1 MVLVVKMPQND
12 QKCVI
17 CVGCLDLIRVCD
29 DCCRVNKV
37 LSFDPYPDW
46 DEDEWNIRSI
56 MWFHHSSVHLPMSNR
71 CLLLDISGPLMLVH
85 DSSWHLSQSF
95 LDVPSKTILNSPF
108 KRAFPWLKWFH
119 QQILIC
125 FGAATKG
132 KDGSLTHK
140 FVNVLFGNLEHHQS
154 S

>member
-1 MVLVVKMPQND
+1 MPQND
-12 QKCVI
+12 QTCVI
-17 CVGCLDLIRVCD
+17 CVGCLDSIRVCD

-46 DEDEWNIRSI
+46 DEDEWKIHSI
-56 MWFHHSSVHLPMSNR
+56 MWFHPSSVHLPMSNR
-71 CLLLDISGPLMLVH
+71 CLLLDFSGPLMLVQ

-95 LDVPSKTILNSPF
+95 LDVPSQTILNSPF
-108 KRAFPWLKWFH
+108 KRAFPWFKWFH

-132 KDGSLTHK
+132 KDGSLTHE